1 MSNQTDTI
9 RQIFA
14 LQPEGVVGGDINP
27 LNMEL
32 IRGGGSDSS
41 TFFRDLDYMDMLEA
55 AEDEELF
62 RMLGVNSSVPTPEFP
77 TAQEVL
83 ESQQTDAAQEYIDA
97 LSDYIGRGDVE
108 NKKALDNAKTK
119 LVELDVPRST
129 IESVT
134 NDRFDKGIDTS
145 SGISGVM
152 GPSASGA
159 LEGAV
164 ERGSELFGLGA
175 EGIASLIGADKAL
188 SSALLNVPKPGVT
201 FVFGEGGQKTPVIT
215 GQTSAGTQV
224 GVTDPYGIADIFGS
238 IQEGSLGLED
248 IIAGGAGAVAAAT
261 ALSNDDDKNKKTG
274 VKTGVNVTL
283 GDESGADPATKVADD
298 ATAGDAVDII
308 ERTPT
313 GRVPVDGLQLP
324 DRTSVADLPK
334 ISTTDRTSV
343 ADIPKIS
350 TTDRTTV
357 GDIPKLS
364 TAELDKIL
372 ADIGGR
378 PAVPGGYDVP
388 VLATSAD
395 KIPVLKTL
403 GGEGG
408 GGEGGG
414 GGGGTGIPEQSA
426 SPTGGIR
433 GVATE
438 KAGVAD
444 IAMLY
449 DPSLSLAENMAR
461 ILGKDRNKQADA
473 VDSVLMY
480 GGGIVQPTDLN
491 DELLRIIGSR

>member
-32 IRGGGSDSS
+32 LRGGGSDSS

-83 ESQQTDAAQEYIDA
+83 ESQQTDAAQGYVDA
-97 LSDYIGRGDVE
+97 VSGYRRSPNAE
-108 NKKALDNAKTK
+108 NKKILDDAKAA

-129 IESVT
+129 IESAT
-134 NDRFDKGIDTS
+134 NIDFPEGIDTS

-261 ALSNDDDKNKKTG
+261 ALSDDDKPTKTG
-274 VKTGVNVTL
+274 VNTGVNVTL
-283 GDESGADPATKVADD
+283 GDESGADPADKVSD
-298 ATAGDAVDII
+298 ASTTGDAVDII
-308 ERTPT
+308 DRTPT

-343 ADIPKIS
+343 A
-350 TTDRTTV
+350 
-357 GDIPKLS
+357 
-364 TAELDKIL
+364 A
-372 ADIGGR
+372 
-378 PAVPGGYDVP
+378 
-388 VLATSAD
+388 
-395 KIPVLKTL
+395 
-403 GGEGG
+403 
-408 GGEGGG
+408 
-414 GGGGTGIPEQSA
+414 
-426 SPTGGIR
+426 
-433 GVATE
+433 
-438 KAGVAD
+438 
-444 IAMLY
+444 
-449 DPSLSLAENMAR
+449 
-461 ILGKDRNKQADA
+461 
-473 VDSVLMY
+473 
-480 GGGIVQPTDLN
+480 
-491 DELLRIIGSR
+491 

>member
-1 MSNQTDTI
+1 MSDGPI
-9 RQIFA
+9 GQIFA

-62 RMLGVNSSVPTPEFP
+62 RMLGVNSSVPTPKFP
-77 TAQEVL
+77 TAKEVL
-83 ESQQTDAAQEYIDA
+83 ESRQRDAAEEYVYAVGEYMRSPD
-97 LSDYIGRGDVE
+97 SD
-108 NKKALDNAKTK
+108 NKKILDASKAA

-129 IESVT
+129 IESAT
-134 NDRFDKGIDTS
+134 NRDFPEGISTAKGIT
-145 SGISGVM
+145 GVM
-152 GPSASGA
+152 GPTVSGA
-159 LEGAV
+159 LDTAV

-201 FVFGEGGQKTPVIT
+201 FVFGDSGQKTPIIT
-215 GQTSAGTQV
+215 GQTPAGTQV
-224 GVTDPYGIADIFGS
+224 GVNVSDPWGIADILGVLKEGGS
-238 IQEGSLGLED
+238 WKD
-248 IIAGGAGAVAAAT
+248 IIVAGGTAAGKVARN
-261 ALSNDDDKNKKTG
+261 SYSDDDKTKKTG

-283 GDESGADPATKVADD
+283 GDESGADPATKVTDAAVAD
-298 ATAGDAVDII
+298 
-308 ERTPT
+308 
-313 GRVPVDGLQLP
+313 LP
-324 DRTSVADLPK
+324 KLSTTDRKTVADLPK
-334 ISTTDRTSV
+334 ISTTDRKTV
-343 ADIPKIS
+343 GDIPKIS
-350 TTDRTTV
+350 TTDRKTV
-357 GDIPKLS
+357 GDIPKIS
-364 TAELDKIL
+364 TTELDKISTTELDKIL
-372 ADIGGR
+372 ADIGGW

-395 KIPVLKTL
+395 KIPVLETL
-403 GGEGG
+403 

-414 GGGGTGIPEQSA
+414 GGGGGGLPEQSA

-433 GVATE
+433 GMATE
-438 KAGVAD
+438 QAGVAD

-461 ILGKDRNKQADA
+461 MLGKDRNKQADA

-491 DELLRIIGSR
+491 DELSRILGSR